1 MFVTCNRPER
11 SLGQEAQV
19 KILLS
24 RLQLVAEAIKGIVQ
38 MIAALIEKVKLK
50 KATVGFGIEL
60 SSLLGC
66 ANAQGTG

>member
-1 MFVTCNRPER
+1 MFVTCDLPER

-24 RLQLVAEAIKGIVQ
+24 RLQLVAEVIEGMVQ
-38 MIAALIEKVKLK
+38 MIAAPIHKVKLK

-60 SSLLGC
+60 VSLLGC
-66 ANAQGTG
+66 ANAKGTG